1 MSEEKE
7 MTVHG
12 PSVGADVEQSN
23 QLKSNYSINED
34 DPEFNSF
41 CDIDEEN
48 WEREMFLRTRPG
60 YLKTISMK
68 QLYDTVFETKEEP
81 VKGLLCRGTYLFV
94 GAPKVGK
101 SFLMLQLAYHVSRG
115 LPLWGYPVRKQT
127 VLYFSLEDEYDRLQK
142 RLYAMFGEED
152 TGDLHFATACKTVS
166 GGLEDQIKSF
176 VQEHPRT
183 GLVIIDTLKRV
194 RESSGTDY
202 SYGSDYDL
210 VAKLKGIADSCQL
223 TMLIVHHT
231 RKQKAEDIF
240 EMISGTNGLMGAA
253 DGAFLLSKE
262 KRTSN
267 EATLDIVGRDQ
278 QDQRIRLKRNEETLA
293 WEFTGA
299 ETELWKEPPDPLLER
314 IAQALPVDGSAW
326 AGTASEL
333 CEQLGLDMKP
343 NTLSLKLNI
352 GAGRLLQEY
361 GVRCKRGRSHEG
373 RRILLWKEESSG
385 A

>member
-1 MSEEKE
+1 M
-7 MTVHG
+7 
-12 PSVGADVEQSN
+12 
-23 QLKSNYSINED
+23 
-34 DPEFNSF
+34 
-41 CDIDEEN
+41 
-48 WEREMFLRTRPG
+48 
-60 YLKTISMK
+60 
-68 QLYDTVFETKEEP
+68 
-81 VKGLLCRGTYLFV
+81 
-94 GAPKVGK
+94 
-101 SFLMLQLAYHVSRG
+101 
-115 LPLWGYPVRKQT
+115 
-127 VLYFSLEDEYDRLQK
+127 
-142 RLYAMFGEED
+142 
-152 TGDLHFATACKTVS
+152 
-166 GGLEDQIKSF
+166 
-176 VQEHPRT
+176 
-183 GLVIIDTLKRV
+183 VIIDTLKRV

-314 IAQALPVDGSAW
+314 IAQALPADGSAW

-361 GVRCKRGRSHEG
+361 GVRCKRGRSHDG